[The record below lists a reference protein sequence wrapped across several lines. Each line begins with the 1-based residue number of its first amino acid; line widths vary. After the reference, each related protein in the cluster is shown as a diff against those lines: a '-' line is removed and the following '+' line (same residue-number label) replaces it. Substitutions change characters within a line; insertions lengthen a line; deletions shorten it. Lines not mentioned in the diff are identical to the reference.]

1 MGNNTTHTH
10 TECMS
15 DSFAVLIVFFSA
27 AQSPSVA
34 ETLHPAFTGVQQYAG
49 TSFPCLP
56 QPLVWLTRS
65 SGKCFVLSPWA
76 TAVYPSTTITPIAQS
91 IPQQPPIL
99 QQQQREGED
108 HTGNGGGQ
116 RCGWDLWSSSAAQQ
130 SQWRGGSNNFCP
142 LIFNAGAGVWKQPRV
157 CSEWEGSQDVS

>member
-1 MGNNTTHTH
+1 MIP
-10 TECMS
+10 
-15 DSFAVLIVFFSA
+15 FAVLLIVFFSA

-56 QPLVWLTRS
+56 QALVWLTRS
-65 SGKCFVLSPWA
+65 SGKWFVLSPWA
-76 TAVYPSTTITPIAQS
+76 TAVYPTTTITPIAQS

-108 HTGNGGGQ
+108 QSGNRGVQ
-116 RCGWDLWSSSAAQQ
+116 WCGWDLWSSSSAPQ
-130 SQWRGGSNNFCP
+130 SQWIRDSTRFCP
-142 LIFNAGAGVWKQPRV
+142 LIVNDGAGLWKQP
-157 CSEWEGSQDVS
+157 CLQ